1 MSNILTEGADLSIGL
16 TDNVEFKFNQANEF
30 IPTGTTTEIG
40 SNTHPFDDGTFS
52 QQVTCNQ
59 IDCLGSQ
66 VLNIGITSDT
76 TEINMAEPGKDTIV
90 RGNLVWG
97 KEGNAFNVGV
107 KAPVLGTSTI
117 YSLPPEDIKN
127 PLKTNGTANLSF
139 DIETPF
145 AILYKTSLQNGIGK
159 FSPTQIRGYV
169 VSDSFGVT
177 TTGNQIGIL
186 EDGLYLAGFSI
197 TWEEYDESGGLGN
210 DIFRS
215 GWIAKNG
222 NNNERFGCHST
233 SANDDNQDANFIP
246 NPVPTGGRDYKQN
259 GTSLIRCSSGDNLRL
274 YVEYNSSKGPPGPS
288 TLSVPRSTNPIDQCE
303 FWCVRIA

>member
-1 MSNILTEGADLSIGL
+1 MSNILTEGSDLSIGL
-16 TDNVEFKFNQANEF
+16 VDNVEFKFNQATPDF
-30 IPTGTTTEIG
+30 IPTGATTEIG

-97 KEGNAFNVGV
+97 KEGNAFHVGV
-107 KAPVLGTSTI
+107 KAPALGVSTL

-145 AILYKTSLQNGIGK
+145 AILYKNSIQNGIGT
-159 FSPTQIRGYV
+159 FSPTKLRNWTL
-169 VSDSFGVT
+169 SDSFGVT
-177 TTGNQIGIL
+177 VVANNINIQEEGT
-186 EDGLYLAGFSI
+186 YLAGFSI
-197 TWEEYDESGGLGN
+197 TWEDYDETGGLGN

-215 GWIAKNG
+215 GWITKNS
-222 NNNERFGCHST
+222 NINERFGYHST
-233 SANDDNQDANFIP
+233 SVNDDNQDANIP
-246 NPVPTGGRDYKQN
+246 SNPVPTGGRAYKQN
-259 GTSLIRCSSGDNLRL
+259 GTALIKCLNGDNIQV
-274 YVEYNSSKGPPGPS
+274 YVEHNTHKTGPAQ
-288 TLSVPRSTNPIDQCE
+288 LDVPRSTDPIDQCE